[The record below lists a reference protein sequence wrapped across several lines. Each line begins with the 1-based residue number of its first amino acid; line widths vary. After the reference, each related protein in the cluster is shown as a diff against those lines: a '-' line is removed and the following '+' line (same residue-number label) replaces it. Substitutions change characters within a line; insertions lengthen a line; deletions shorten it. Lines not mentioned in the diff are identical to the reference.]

1 MGMSCVIS
9 GSDLSESY
17 AAGDIDYIRGVR
29 KRIIVVARGPFLFLM
44 INPVITKK
52 SGEYRTEESCLSLE
66 GVRPWMLLK
75 EL

>member
-29 KRIIVVARGPFLFLM
+29 KRIIVVAMGPFLFPM
-44 INPVITKK
+44 INPVITK
-52 SGEYRTEESCLSLE
+52 S
-66 GVRPWMLLK
+66 
-75 EL
+75 

>member
-29 KRIIVVARGPFLFLM
+29 KRIIVVARGPFLFPM

-66 GVRPWMLLK
+66 GVRPCTLLK

>member
-29 KRIIVVARGPFLFLM
+29 KRIIVVARGPFLFPM
-44 INPVITKK
+44 INPVITK
-52 SGEYRTEESCLSLE
+52 S
-66 GVRPWMLLK
+66 
-75 EL
+75 